1 MVAVPSL
8 FGVKLIPDGRMP
20 VKLTVA
26 LGIGGLVR
34 TVKLA
39 NVPTTNVVL
48 LALVMVGGG
57 LFTNNVNVCVAS
69 GATPLVAVTVSE

>member
-8 FGVKLIPDGRMP
+8 FGVKLIPGGSVP
-20 VKLTVA
+20 VKRTVA
-26 LGIGGLVR
+26 LGSGGLVL

-48 LALVMVGGG
+48 SALVIAGGG
-57 LFTNNVNVCVAS
+57 LFTNNVNVCTAS
-69 GATPLVAVTVSE
+69 GAMPLVAVMLSE